1 MCHTESATEN
11 RSRRDWTR
19 KGRDSDVRREAL
31 VVLGILAA
39 GLTAGLA
46 PTRAWAVD
54 PQVLRWGADKA
65 GGEPFIYE
73 DDSGQLRGFEVEL
86 AEYLAKKLGKRSEVY
101 QGGAADWSK
110 LPELLVNR
118 EIDVVLNGYEYD
130 PEREKL
136 YASTIPYYIYRFNLL
151 VNQAS
156 PIRDW
161 IDLAS
166 PSPTGGKRRVGVLGG
181 STSEA
186 YVEKR
191 FGQAIELRRS
201 EDVANL
207 IGLVERNENL
217 DATVQDNTAAVTFV
231 RKTPGLKI
239 VGEAV
244 APGYYVML
252 TRPADREFREQLNQA
267 LRAGIEDGTLEAIYR
282 KYGIWNDDQQRLKY
296 LAAAPWPPVA
306 SADDQP
312 AEGPRVVDWGYI
324 TERLLR
330 AAGMTLFLSVVSF
343 PLAML
348 LGLFIALL
356 RLFGPLLLRIAAT
369 VYVEVIRGTPLLLQL
384 YVIFYLT
391 PRVTNV
397 ALPPEVAGIIGLAL
411 NYAAYEAENYRAG
424 LLAVPRGQMEAGL
437 ALGMTKLQV
446 LRRVVVP
453 QAVRIVI
460 PPVTNDF
467 INLFKDTSVC
477 SVILITELTR
487 QYNTLYN
494 FNRDLVLELALLT
507 GGLYLLMSYPLSL
520 LASRLERQAKAD
532 EDD

>member
-1 MCHTESATEN
+1 M
-11 RSRRDWTR
+11 RRD
-19 KGRDSDVRREAL
+19 AL
-31 VVLGILAA
+31 VMLTLAMA
-39 GLTAGLA
+39 GLVMGLV
-46 PTRAWAVD
+46 PSRAWAVD

-73 DDSGQLRGFEVEL
+73 DDSGKLTGFEVEL
-86 AEYLAKKLGKRSEVY
+86 AEYLAQKLGKRSEVY

-110 LPELLVNR
+110 LPELLINR
-118 EIDVVLNGYEYD
+118 EIDVVINGYEFD
-130 PEREKL
+130 PQREKL

-151 VNQAS
+151 VNKHS

-161 IDLAS
+161 LDLAS
-166 PSPTGGKRRVGVLGG
+166 PTPQGDKRRVGVLGG

-191 FGQAIELRRS
+191 FGNAIDLRRS

-217 DATVQDNTAAVTFV
+217 DATVQDNAAAVAFV
-231 RKTPGLKI
+231 RKTPGIKI

-252 TRPADREFREQLNQA
+252 TRPADKEFREELNQA
-267 LRAGIEDGTLEAIYR
+267 IRAGIEDGTLEKIYR
-282 KYGIWNDDQQRLKY
+282 KYGLWNEDQQRLKY
-296 LAAAPWPPVA
+296 LASAPWPPVA
-306 SADDQP
+306 VT
-312 AEGPRVVDWGYI
+312 EGEETESKRIVNWEYI
-324 TERLLR
+324 IGRLIR

-348 LGLFIALL
+348 LGLLIAVG
-356 RLFGPLLLRIAAT
+356 RLFGPLLIRIAAT
-369 VYVEVIRGTPLLLQL
+369 VYVEVVRGTPLLLQL

-391 PRVTNV
+391 PRVTGV

-437 ALGMTKLQV
+437 ALGMTQLQV

-520 LASRLERQAKAD
+520 LASKLERQA
-532 EDD
+532 EDDDE